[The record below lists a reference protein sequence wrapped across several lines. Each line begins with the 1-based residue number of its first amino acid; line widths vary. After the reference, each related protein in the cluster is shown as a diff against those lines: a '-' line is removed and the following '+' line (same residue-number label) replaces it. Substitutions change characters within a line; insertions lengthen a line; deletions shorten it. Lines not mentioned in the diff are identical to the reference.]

1 MNSKQMEA
9 CDGETKMGSDKS
21 GSEGKSILGQ
31 MSAGKDGAK
40 TVRSNS

>member
-1 MNSKQMEA
+1 MDA
-9 CDGETKMGSDKS
+9 YDGATKMGSNES

-31 MSAGKDGAK
+31 MLAGKDGAK